1 LTIGKSALTIG
12 RVSDAVFA
20 ALADPTRRA
29 VVEALRGGRRSVREI
44 ADDLPV
50 SRPAVSQHLKVLAGA
65 ALVRV
70 EQEGTRRFY
79 SLDPRGPAEA
89 RAWMDEVLD
98 VALARFAVLA
108 ESTAPSPRS

>member
-1 LTIGKSALTIG
+1 MSPDRLN
-12 RVSDAVFA
+12 AVFA

-29 VVEALRGGRRSVREI
+29 VVASLRGGRRSVREI

-65 ALVRV
+65 ALVRA

-79 SLDPRGPAEA
+79 SLDPRGIAEA
-89 RAWMDEVLD
+89 RAWMDEVWD
-98 VALARFAVLA
+98 VARPGYDVGWDDVLGHFAA
-108 ESTAPSPRS
+108 ACG